1 MVISEKGH
9 TPRRQ
14 FMKAL
19 GTLLIMLGTASFAF
33 AGGSVVPEVDGNTAA
48 SAVALISGGLLV
60 LRGRRKKS

>member
-1 MVISEKGH
+1 
-9 TPRRQ
+9 
-14 FMKAL
+14 MKAL